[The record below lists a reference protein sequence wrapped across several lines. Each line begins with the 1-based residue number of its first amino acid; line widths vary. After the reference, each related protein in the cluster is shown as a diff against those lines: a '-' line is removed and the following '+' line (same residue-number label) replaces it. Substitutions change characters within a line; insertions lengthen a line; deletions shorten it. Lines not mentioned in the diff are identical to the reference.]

1 MAPQKLHHAIGL
13 RTRFET
19 GVDQRQF
26 TRDPSAP
33 TRQASKSSSS
43 SSVSITISC
52 TWHGSQLL
60 PGNSTCTL
68 ELGPTRPD
76 RLRPP
81 HLLLLLPLLLRPLSL
96 EPDPPRRDVTYRA
109 PRTPAAER
117 LLVPTMQAL
126 RLTPTRQRIVPRSGD
141 TRTRRRL
148 AAAMA
153 AMRNL
158 PSSEPAERTERTER
172 TGGEG
177 TKTWDSGCMA
187 KYVEAGSP
195 ARPKKSKNSATGFE
209 GDFSRSADANLVLD
223 SGYYIA

>member
-1 MAPQKLHHAIGL
+1 MPSIY
-13 RTRFET
+13 ET
-19 GVDQRQF
+19 PRH
-26 TRDPSAP
+26 RR
-33 TRQASKSSSS
+33 RQASKSSSS

-60 PGNSTCTL
+60 PGSSLPGAL

-76 RLRPP
+76 RPPPPPP
-81 HLLLLLPLLLRPLSL
+81 HLLLPPLLRPLSL
-96 EPDPPRRDVTYRA
+96 EPVTGKTRDIPYKTVDPQTR
-109 PRTPAAER
+109 AAER
-117 LLVPTMQAL
+117 LLVPGHAGTMQAL
-126 RLTPTRQRIVPRSGD
+126 RLTPTRQRIVPRSRD

-187 KYVEAGSP
+187 KCVEA
-195 ARPKKSKNSATGFE
+195 A
-209 GDFSRSADANLVLD
+209 
-223 SGYYIA
+223 